1 MNEIMIFNNPEFGSV
16 RTVCID
22 GEPWL
27 VSKDVAEILGY
38 KDISHSILA
47 HVEAEDR
54 VNSKTQGCFTPEFGQ
69 RGTWLINESGF
80 YSLVSKLETIM
91 LDLPDSDKELI
102 RMLFFEK
109 KTERECAE
117 HFGINQKNINKKKQR
132 ILCRLNKLL
141 EKSNF

>member
-1 MNEIMIFNNPEFGSV
+1 MNEIMIFNNPVFGSV

-27 VSKDVAEILGY
+27 VGKDVAEILGY
-38 KDISHSILA
+38 SNTRAAILR
-47 HVEAEDR
+47 HVDEEDKATVTIRDGSQDR
-54 VNSKTQGCFTPEFGQ
+54 VKNV
-69 RGTWLINESGF
+69 INESGF

>member
-1 MNEIMIFNNPEFGSV
+1 MEKKVLKVYDTVTKEFVDVEVSEEVYKAYKRTEWSIENNDRSFQKHQIQFSELIGNVENF
-16 RTVCID
+16 D
-22 GEPWL
+22 E
-27 VSKDVAEILGY
+27 
-38 KDISHSILA
+38 LA
-47 HVEAEDR
+47 SDDDSPCKVET
-54 VNSKTQGCFTPEFGQ
+54 KL
-69 RGTWLINESGF
+69 LI
-80 YSLVSKLETIM
+80 SKLETIM

>member
-1 MNEIMIFNNPEFGSV
+1 MEKKVLKVYDTVTKEFVDVEVSEEVYKAYKRTEWSIENNDRSFQKHQIQFSELIGNVENF
-16 RTVCID
+16 D
-22 GEPWL
+22 E
-27 VSKDVAEILGY
+27 
-38 KDISHSILA
+38 LA
-47 HVEAEDR
+47 SDDDSPYRVET
-54 VNSKTQGCFTPEFGQ
+54 KL
-69 RGTWLINESGF
+69 LI
-80 YSLVSKLETIM
+80 SKLETIM